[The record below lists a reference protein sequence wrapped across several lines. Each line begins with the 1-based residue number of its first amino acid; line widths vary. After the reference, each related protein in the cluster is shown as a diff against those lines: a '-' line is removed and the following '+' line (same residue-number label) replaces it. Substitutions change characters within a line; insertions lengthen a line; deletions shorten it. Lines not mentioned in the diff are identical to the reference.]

1 MAKLTALMETGMGA
15 SKMIGRPGRAAFV
28 CALALA
34 LAGCGP
40 SGLGRGGPAA
50 PLPPPSGAIEASPL
64 TGTGDP
70 GRIGSGPVKIA
81 LIAPLTGPNGASAV
95 GLSLRNAAELAVAA
109 FDAADVTVIVK
120 DDQSSPAGA
129 RAATQAAIAEGAE
142 LIVGPLFAANV
153 REAGAVARMAGKPV
167 IAFSTDASVAG
178 RGVYLLSFLVEAY
191 VDRIVDY
198 ATARG
203 KRSMA
208 ALIPNSDFG
217 RLAEAAFLTAAAR
230 NNVRVMAVEHVQ
242 AGSSPA
248 AAAQK
253 IAGLGARIDA
263 LFIPEQAEAMAG
275 LSQALAAAGIDGKW
289 VQILGTGL
297 WNDARVL
304 KLPALQGAWFAAPDN
319 AGFAGFALSY
329 RDKYG
334 ADPSRVATLAYDAV
348 ALAAALAR
356 QQGAERFTQRV
367 LLGESGF
374 SGTDGIF
381 RFRPDGQNERGLSV
395 QMIGEGTTSVISP
408 SPRNFGAA
416 PSGI

>member
-1 MAKLTALMETGMGA
+1 MGA
-15 SKMIGRPGRAAFV
+15 SMMMGRPGRAAFV
-28 CALALA
+28 CALALV

-40 SGLGRGGPAA
+40 SGMGRGGPAA
-50 PLPPPSGAIEASPL
+50 PLPAPSSTIEVSPL

-70 GRIGSGPVKIA
+70 NRIGSGPIKIA
-81 LIAPLTGPNGASAV
+81 LIAPLTGLNGPSAV

-109 FDAADVTVIVK
+109 FDSAELTVIVK

-129 RAATQAAIAEGAE
+129 RAAAQAAIAEGAE
-142 LIVGPLFAANV
+142 LIVGPLFSANV
-153 REAGAVARMAGKPV
+153 REVGAVARMAGKPV
-167 IAFSTDASVAG
+167 IGFSTDAGVAG
-178 RGVYLLSFLVEAY
+178 RGVYLLSFLVESY

-198 ATARG
+198 AAARG

-208 ALIPNSDFG
+208 ALIPDTDYG

-253 IAGLGARIDA
+253 IAGLGAQIDA
-263 LFIPEQAEAMAG
+263 LFIPEQVEAMAG
-275 LSQALAAAGIDGKW
+275 LAQALTSARLDGRR

-329 RDKYG
+329 RDTYG

-348 ALAAALAR
+348 ALSVALAR
-356 QQGAERFTQRV
+356 QQGAERFTERV
-367 LLGESGF
+367 LQGASGF

-395 QMIGEGTTSVISP
+395 QMIGDGTTSVVSP
-408 SPRNFGAA
+408 APRSFGGAT
-416 PSGI
+416 

>member
-1 MAKLTALMETGMGA
+1 MG
-15 SKMIGRPGRAAFV
+15 SSMMIGGPARAAFA
-28 CALALA
+28 CALSLA

-50 PLPPPSGAIEASPL
+50 PLPPPSGAIEVAPL
-64 TGTGDP
+64 TGSGDP
-70 GRIGSGPVKIA
+70 DRIGAGPIKIV
-81 LIAPLTGPNGASAV
+81 LIAPLTGPNGPGAA
-95 GLSLRNAAELAVAA
+95 GLSLRNAADLAVAA
-109 FDAADVTVIVK
+109 FDNAEVTVIVK

-129 RAATQAAIAEGAE
+129 KSAAQAAIAEGAE

-153 REAGAVARMAGKPV
+153 REAGAVARMAGKPL
-167 IAFSTDASVAG
+167 IGFSTDASVAG
-178 RGVYLLSFLVEAY
+178 RGVYLLSFLVESY
-191 VDRIVDY
+191 VDRVVDY
-198 ATARG
+198 AAARG

-208 ALIPNSDFG
+208 ALIPDSDYG
-217 RLAEAAFLTAAAR
+217 RLAEAAFVAAAAR
-230 NNVRVMAVEHVQ
+230 NEVRVMAIEHVQ

-248 AAAQK
+248 VAAQK
-253 IAGLGARIDA
+253 IAGLGAQIDA

-275 LSQALAAAGIDGKW
+275 LSQALVSAGVDGKR

-304 KLPALQGAWFAAPDN
+304 KIPALQGAWFAAPDN

-348 ALAAALAR
+348 ALGVALAR
-356 QQGAERFTQRV
+356 QQGADRFSERV
-367 LLGESGF
+367 LQGTSGF

-381 RFRPDGQNERGLSV
+381 RFRPDGLNERGLSV
-395 QMIGEGTTSVISP
+395 QMIGNGTTSVISP
-408 SPRNFGAA
+408 APRSFGAA
-416 PSGI
+416 PSGL

>member
-1 MAKLTALMETGMGA
+1 MGLRATIGGRVRAGMA
-15 SKMIGRPGRAAFV
+15 

-40 SGLGRGGPAA
+40 SGLRGRSPSAT
-50 PLPPPSGAIEASPL
+50 PLPPPTSAIEVSPL

-70 GRIGSGPVKIA
+70 NRIGSGPIKIA
-81 LIAPLTGPNGASAV
+81 LIAPLTGPNGSSAL
-95 GLSLRNAAELAVAA
+95 GMSLRNAVELAVGA
-109 FDAADVTVIVK
+109 FDNAEVTVIVK
-120 DDQSSPAGA
+120 DDQSRPAGA
-129 RAATQAAIAEGAE
+129 RAAAQAAIAEGAE
-142 LIVGPLFAANV
+142 LIVGPLFSANV
-153 REAGAVARMAGKPV
+153 REVGAVARMAGKPV
-167 IAFSTDASVAG
+167 IGFSTDASVAG
-178 RGVYLLSFLVEAY
+178 RGVYLLSFLVEPY

-198 ATARG
+198 AAARG

-208 ALIPNSDFG
+208 ALIPDSDYG

-230 NNVRVMAVEHVQ
+230 NDVRVMAVERLRPG
-242 AGSSPA
+242 ASAS

-253 IAGLGARIDA
+253 IAGLGAQIDA

-275 LSQALAAAGIDGKW
+275 LAQALASAGIDGKR

-319 AGFAGFALSY
+319 GGFNGFAASY
-329 RDKYG
+329 RDKFG
-334 ADPSRVATLAYDAV
+334 ADPARVATLAYDAI
-348 ALAAALAR
+348 ALSVALAR
-356 QQGAERFTQRV
+356 QQGSGRFSERV
-367 LLGESGF
+367 LQGTSGF

-395 QMIGEGTTSVISP
+395 QMIGNGTTSVISP
-408 SPRNFGAA
+408 APRSFGAA
-416 PSGI
+416 PSGL